1 MDAVTQPASAAD
13 DTPLAMLHRCGL
25 MLFAHGYSDGA
36 GAGLAALLRH
46 ELTARHAFAEI
57 TVAFSKEEPHPQQV
71 LAQMQAERV
80 LIVPLQ
86 IGAGRVAGRML
97 PEFLA
102 NSPNRDRAIILEPLG
117 CDPDMALLAV
127 DLIDQTIADAGLNP
141 KRTAVLVAGQ
151 GSKNEDANFKATQ
164 KLADALRAKD
174 RYGEVAAVFQRQ
186 EPLAE
191 RWRDAVTLPD
201 VVALPFFISGGH
213 HEDKAMPVCL
223 RKGGATL
230 DGGEVDGRRMWL
242 TPSVGR
248 HPRLS
253 GVVLDMALRAVMEP
267 PA

>member
-1 MDAVTQPASAAD
+1 MDAMSQPAPAAG
-13 DTPLAMLHRCGL
+13 DTPLATLHRSGL

-36 GAGLAALLRH
+36 GAGLAARLLD
-46 ELTARHAFAEI
+46 ELAARHAFAEI
-57 TVAFSKEEPHPQQV
+57 TVAFSKQEPHPQQV
-71 LAQMQAERV
+71 LAQMTAERV

-102 NSPNRDRAIILEPLG
+102 NSPDRDRATILEPLG

-127 DLIDQTIADAGLNP
+127 DLINQTMDKAGLDP

-151 GSKNEDANFKATQ
+151 GSKNENANFAATQ
-164 KLADALRAKD
+164 KLADALRAKG
-174 RYGEVAAVFQRQ
+174 RYGETAAVFQRQ
-186 EPLAE
+186 EPFAD